1 MTVALYKLLINIISF
16 YIFILFAYVIMSW
29 LIVFNVVNLRNPI
42 AAQIAGALEALTAPV
57 LNPIRKIIP
66 PIGGLDLSIIVVI
79 FGLWFIQDLLAGM
92 MLQSAV
98 S

>member
-1 MTVALYKLLINIISF
+1 MSVALYKLLINIIGF
-16 YIFILFAYVIMSW
+16 YIFILFAYVVMSW
-29 LIVFNVVNLRNPI
+29 LIAFNVVNLRNPV

-66 PIGGLDLSIIVVI
+66 PIGGLDLSVIVLI

-92 MLQSAV
+92 MLQAI
-98 S
+98 